1 MANEHGPKK
10 VGVYGTGAGGAA
22 GLNWTWIIVGL
33 IVLAII
39 LYFVL
44 R

>member
-1 MANEHGPKK
+1 MANDQGPKK
-10 VGVYGTGAGGAA
+10 FGVYDTARAG

-33 IVLAII
+33 IVLAVI
-39 LYFVL
+39 LYLLL

>member
-1 MANEHGPKK
+1 MANDRGPKK
-10 VGVYGTGAGGAA
+10 FGVYDTASAG

-33 IVLAII
+33 ILLATV
-39 LYFVL
+39 LYFFL